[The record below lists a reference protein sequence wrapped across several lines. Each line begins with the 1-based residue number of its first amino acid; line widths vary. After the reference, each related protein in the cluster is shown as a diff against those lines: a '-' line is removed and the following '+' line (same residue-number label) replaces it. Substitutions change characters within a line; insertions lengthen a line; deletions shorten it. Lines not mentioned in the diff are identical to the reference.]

1 MSRPSAPL
9 SRSRRV
15 AFSLAALLLPL
26 ILLGLLELGL
36 RMAGY
41 GSNPALFQPV
51 EGYPGYIQPNEQVA
65 QRYFSSVANLPSI
78 PFDWL
83 SEPQADSTFRLVLQG
98 GSTAAGWPY
107 YFGADLADVL
117 ESHLNR
123 MHPAFRF
130 EVLNTSMAAVNSY
143 TLLDLQPDVI
153 ALQPDAVLIYAGHN
167 EFYGALGVGSSQG
180 LGSNPALIRLY
191 LNLRP
196 FRSVQLLQAG
206 LSGLMSL
213 GRDTPGSAPGQT
225 LMQSMVRE
233 QRIPLDSELYQ
244 KGLRQFESNMDRLL
258 ARYAEAG
265 IPAYIGTLASNLRD
279 QAPFLSGVGD
289 AAINEE
295 AAAQRVE
302 HASRLLARGD
312 AAGALAASDSLLA
325 DAPRHAAAHFVR
337 GRALEALGRPD
348 EAKEAFLQAKEL
360 DELRF
365 RAPEAMNEVITAL
378 AARHG
383 ATVVESR
390 EAFAQASRD
399 GIIGQDLM
407 LEHLHP
413 TVAGY
418 RILGATFFMALAADR
433 FGEEHGLSWTWD
445 RALRLSGMP
454 TVVTALD
461 SLAGAYRVQ
470 QLTASWPFR
479 PAGSRL
485 TQLDTLMAGT
495 LTGTMGLRVYQDDIT
510 RIEALDALRVEATR
524 QGDLNRAA
532 DLLDAV
538 IQSYPMVGG
547 PHLALGKIRM
557 QQGRYREAEA
567 LVRNELRIGNS
578 IEAHQVL
585 GTLLLNRQQIDA
597 AIPHLE
603 TAVSMNPSDQRAR
616 YNLAGAYALKKRWAD
631 ARREA
636 EEVLRR
642 NPAAEDARRLV
653 ASLPE

>member
-1 MSRPSAPL
+1 MTRG
-9 SRSRRV
+9 RRV

-26 ILLGLLELGL
+26 LLLGLLELGL
-36 RMAGY
+36 RLAGY
-41 GSNPALFQPV
+41 GSNPGLIQPV
-51 EGYPGYIQPNEQVA
+51 EGYPGYIQPNEEVA
-65 QRYFSSVANLPSI
+65 ERYFSSVANLPSI

-83 SEPQADSTFRLVLQG
+83 SEPRPDSTFRIVLQG

-107 YFGADLADVL
+107 YFGADLADVV
-117 ESHLNR
+117 ETHLNR

-130 EVLNTSMAAVNSY
+130 EVLNTSMAAINSY
-143 TLLDLQPDVI
+143 TLLDVQPDI
-153 ALQPDAVLIYAGHN
+153 LALEPDAILVYAGHN
-167 EFYGALGVGSSQG
+167 EYYGAMGVGSSQG
-180 LGSNPALIRLY
+180 VGSNPTLIRLY
-191 LNLRP
+191 LRLRP
-196 FRSVQLLQAG
+196 LRTVQLLQSGISSLMG
-206 LSGLMSL
+206 LGQ
-213 GRDTPGSAPGQT
+213 DEPGSAPGQT

-233 QRIPLDSELYQ
+233 QRIPLDSDLYH

-265 IPAYIGTLASNLRD
+265 IPVFIGTLASNLRD

-289 AAINEE
+289 AALSEE
-295 AAAQRVE
+295 AAAERV
-302 HASRLLARGD
+302 RL
-312 AAGALAASDSLLA
+312 AGQALAEDRPDDALATITALLEE
-325 DAPRHAAAHFVR
+325 APLYAAAHFLH
-337 GRALEALGRPD
+337 GRILDRMGRTEEARAAYLS
-348 EAKEAFLQAKEL
+348 AKER

-365 RAPEAMNEVITAL
+365 RAPEAMNDLIRDL

-383 ATVVESR
+383 ATVVDSR
-390 EAFAQASRD
+390 GAIEAASPD
-399 GIIGQDLM
+399 SIIGTDMM

-418 RILGATFFMALAADR
+418 RTLGAAYFMGLAGAR
-433 FGEEHGLSWTWD
+433 FGEDRGVSWTWD
-445 RALRLSGMP
+445 RAQRLSRFP
-454 TVVTALD
+454 TVVASVD

-479 PAGSRL
+479 PVGSRM

-495 LTGTMGLRVYQDDIT
+495 LAGTMGLRVYQDDIT
-510 RIEALDALRVEATR
+510 RIEALDALRVDATR
-524 QGDLNRAA
+524 RGDLRQAA

-547 PHLALGKIRM
+547 PHQALGKIRM
-557 QQGRYREAEA
+557 QQGRYAEAES
-567 LVRNELRIGNS
+567 LVRQELRIGNS

-585 GTLLLNRQQIDA
+585 GTLLLNRQQVDA

-603 TAVSMNPSDQRAR
+603 TAVTMNPSDQRAR
-616 YNLAGAYALKKRWAD
+616 FNLAGAYALKKRWAD

-642 NPAAEDARRLV
+642 NPAAEDARRLL